1 MQAIW
6 FVLAA
11 IAGVVLGFLLRG
23 GSSKAEKSLIEQRN
37 RELAAE
43 LGGLRDELARAR
55 AESESRASFEA
66 LAAERQGTLVRL
78 EAERNTLR
86 EELRI
91 KAETEPAQ
99 TARIS
104 QLEADLRN
112 ASRNLADQIALYES
126 TKQALGVE
134 RKEAVTRLEAERN
147 ALREEL
153 RVKNETESA
162 QAARISQL
170 EADLN
175 NERQNLA
182 EKLSILENA
191 KQALAHQFEALAADI
206 LEKKSKTFSEGSQKE
221 LGTLLTPLRD
231 QIKEFREKVEQA
243 QTDSK
248 TGVTKL
254 ETLIGTLGGLNQQ
267 LTEEA
272 RNLSTALRGSSKAQG
287 DWGELIVRNLLEK
300 AGLREGEQFRVQET
314 FDGATGEG
322 DGQQKK
328 LRPDVIV
335 NLPGGRHLVI
345 DAKVS
350 LNAYT
355 DSVNAATEEER
366 KAAVKRHLAS
376 VRSHV
381 DELAER
387 RYHKLAALETP
398 DFVVMFIPIE
408 PAFLEALHEDEALW
422 RYAYEKE
429 VLVVGPT
436 TLLFVI
442 RIVDNLWQ
450 QELQA
455 RSVQDVMNRGA
466 ELYDKFVGF
475 VSDLEAVGKSLRGAD
490 QSYGNAMKK
499 LSEGRGN
506 LVRQVELLKQL
517 GIRTN
522 KSLPRGLLDNAGAE
536 GEGLAL
542 AAEAEENGE
551 AE

>member
-1 MQAIW
+1 MQPLMAGIAAA
-6 FVLAA
+6 FVG
-11 IAGVVLGFLLRG
+11 IILGFWLRAA
-23 GSSKAEKSLIEQRN
+23 SAKTEKAQCERRIA
-37 RELAAE
+37 ELANE
-43 LGGLRDELARAR
+43 LIGVRNELAQTQAESAAR
-55 AESESRASFEA
+55 AGFESLAVERAKTIA
-66 LAAERQGTLVRL
+66 LLSAERDS
-78 EAERNTLR
+78 LR
-86 EELRI
+86 EELQAKAASDRI
-91 KAETEPAQ
+91 Q

-104 QLEADLRN
+104 QLEA
-112 ASRNLADQIALYES
+112 
-126 TKQALGVE
+126 
-134 RKEAVTRLEAERN
+134 
-147 ALREEL
+147 EL
-153 RVKNETESA
+153 RS
-162 QAARISQL
+162 
-170 EADLN
+170 
-175 NERQNLA
+175 EREGLA
-182 EKLSILENA
+182 EKLALLEGA
-191 KQALAHQFEALAADI
+191 KQALAHQFESLAADI
-206 LEKKSKTFSEGSQKE
+206 LDKKSKTFSEGSQKE

-314 FDGATGEG
+314 FDAAADG
-322 DGQQKK
+322 DERGKK
-328 LRPDVIV
+328 VRPDVIV

-355 DSVNAATEEER
+355 DSVNAATDEER

-450 QELQA
+450 NELQA

-466 ELYDKFVGF
+466 ELYDKFVNF
-475 VSDLEAVGKSLRGAD
+475 VGDLEAVGKSLRGAD
-490 QSYGNAMKK
+490 QSYSNAMKK
-499 LSEGRGN
+499 LGEGRGN
-506 LVRQVELLKQL
+506 LIRQVEMLKQL
-517 GIRTN
+517 GIRTG
-522 KSLPRGLLDNAGAE
+522 KSLPRGLLDNAGVE

-542 AAEAEENGE
+542 AAEAEESGE
-551 AE
+551 AEEKS